1 MLKNCARYRRNF
13 SYFFDENKTYIDL
26 RGINEVSM
34 RSTELLV
41 LKRRLKLAALERR
54 LFKIR
59 HDYQLLMLLHLG
71 SKVTPMNRSALAKQI
86 DCSEVSFRKYYN
98 ELADSGLI
106 EIIQQIKDKRKK
118 IVQLTA
124 LGQKAL
130 DAYEKE
136 FKNIMAS

>member
-1 MLKNCARYRRNF
+1 
-13 SYFFDENKTYIDL
+13 
-26 RGINEVSM
+26 M